1 MNLSAFISKRIAL
14 NRQRTFSRFIIRLS
28 IAATALS
35 VASMILTLSFVNGF
49 QFAVSQKVFSFWGH
63 IRVQQAQ
70 PAQSLISE
78 ETPLKENDT
87 VFQML
92 RNFPGVK
99 QVQSYATK
107 SAVLENN
114 KEIEG
119 VLFKGVSTNY
129 DFKNLQSFL
138 VAGKWLDFTDS
149 SYSKQIVVSKP
160 IADELNIHV
169 NDSINVFFISPDAT
183 SSSVRKLQVT
193 GIYKTGIDDYD
204 KLFAI
209 GDLRLLR
216 KINNW
221 KHGEIGGYEIFLNDY
236 TQMDT
241 ISYQLHGEL
250 PLRWESRTIR
260 EMYPN
265 IFDWLNILDVNRNVI
280 FIIMAI
286 VAIIN
291 LITCLLILV
300 LERIR
305 MVGILKSMGASDWM
319 IQKIFLYHAVIIAGM
334 GVFIGLVAGM
344 GIYFLQKYTGFI
356 KLDEANY
363 YVSVAPVSI
372 EGWDVFLIC
381 LATMLVCL
389 VSLLLP
395 TLFVRSVKPVKA
407 IRFR

>member
-1 MNLSAFISKRIAL
+1 
-14 NRQRTFSRFIIRLS
+14 
-28 IAATALS
+28 
-35 VASMILTLSFVNGF
+35 MILTLSFVNGF

-70 PAQSLISE
+70 PSQSLISE
-78 ETPLKENDT
+78 ETPLEENDT
-87 VFQML
+87 VYQML

-107 SAVLENN
+107 SAVAEHN
-114 KEIEG
+114 KDIEG
-119 VLFKGVSTNY
+119 ILFKGVSSNY

-149 SYSKQIVVSKP
+149 SYSRQIVVSKP
-160 IADELNIHV
+160 TADALNIHV

-183 SSSVRKLQVT
+183 SSSVRKLQVR

-221 KHGEIGGYEIFLNDY
+221 KHGEIGGYEIFLDDY

-250 PLRWESRTIR
+250 PLRWESHTIR

-334 GVFIGLVAGM
+334 GVFIGLAAGL

-363 YVSVAPVSI
+363 YVSVAPVSV
-372 EGWDVFLIC
+372 EARDVFLIC
-381 LATMLVCL
+381 ISTMVVCL